1 MGSTCKYCGKPC
13 KSRIGL
19 ASHEQTCNLNPDK
32 INGFQQLNLIQEVQ
46 CKYCGKLCKN
56 INSLFRHETTCVNN
70 PEYDAK
76 KFQCK
81 FCGRY
86 SPTNYGLTRHEKS
99 CKLNPERIAGKSS
112 WNKGLT
118 KDTDDRILKKAEKA
132 VEYYKTRPG
141 TFTGKKHTEEYKQK
155 MSDLAFEREIG
166 GFHFRRG
173 IMYNGIK
180 LDSSYEVIVA
190 KSLDANNILWQ
201 RCQRFKYLTPSGELH
216 HYTPDFYLPH
226 YNVYL
231 DPKNDFLIENINP
244 FTGYNDIDKINW
256 VMQQNDIRI
265 LVLDKDHLDWQS
277 IKKLIDE
284 K

>member
-1 MGSTCKYCGKPC
+1 MGVITKVTCDLCGQVLDKRKYAKH
-13 KSRIGL
+13 L
-19 ASHEQTCNLNPDK
+19 E
-32 INGFQQLNLIQEVQ
+32 
-46 CKYCGKLCKN
+46 
-56 INSLFRHETTCVNN
+56 RHENN
-70 PEYDAK
+70 PESFKHRYKLDHDDL
-76 KFQCK
+76 FCK
-81 FCGRY
+81 FCGSERKNER
-86 SPTNYGLTRHEKS
+86 SLINHEMR
-99 CKLNPERIAGKSS
+99 CKKNPDRIPVYNNNFNNKGRAA
-112 WNKGLT
+112 WNRGLT
-118 KDTDDRILKKAEKA
+118 KDTDARILKKAEKA

-166 GFHFRRG
+166 GFRFRRG
-173 IMYNGIK
+173 IMYNDIK
-180 LDSSYEVIVA
+180 LDSSYEVSVA

-226 YNVYL
+226 YDVYL

-265 LVLDKDHLDWQS
+265 LVLDKYHLDWQS